1 MENISAKASSQ
12 EGLPHASTWPCPS
25 QSLRASVVAF
35 LPSESDGSGFIVPSS
50 QQWENPF
57 DWGVIWKWIP
67 SLSRNSD
74 AITSAVKMIEY
85 VSLFLKRCRW
95 CFIA

>member
-12 EGLPHASTWPCPS
+12 EGLPRASTWPCPS

-50 QQWENPF
+50 QQ
-57 DWGVIWKWIP
+57 
-67 SLSRNSD
+67 
-74 AITSAVKMIEY
+74 
-85 VSLFLKRCRW
+85 
-95 CFIA
+95 